1 MPIYYL
7 RDSLYQ
13 YAIADTIPN
22 LALYIRFDKILPAQK
37 KIELQVKQSDV
48 VNDYIVMKA
57 YVFPFINILW
67 LGTFIMIIGF
77 LISIRKRILQQ
88 RRAVQHGIGS

>member
-1 MPIYYL
+1 V
-7 RDSLYQ
+7 
-13 YAIADTIPN
+13 ADTIPN
-22 LALYIRFDKILPAQK
+22 LALYIRFDKILPSQK

-67 LGTFIMIIGF
+67 IGTLIMVLGF
-77 LISIRKRILQQ
+77 LLTLRKRILEGQ
-88 RRAVQHGIGS
+88 RLLRQADGKRQEAKKQPVA